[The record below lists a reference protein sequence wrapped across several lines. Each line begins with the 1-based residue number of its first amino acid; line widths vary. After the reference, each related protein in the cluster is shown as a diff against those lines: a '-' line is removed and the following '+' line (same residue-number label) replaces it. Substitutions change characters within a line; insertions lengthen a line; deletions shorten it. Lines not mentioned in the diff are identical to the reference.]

1 MPPAALSR
9 PIRASPRRGS
19 KAPPVTFRNYPELL
33 PNGPYVLEFGSFGQV
48 VRNVEVELP
57 PPQPY
62 SWFMTLLPDGRS
74 AQLVSESGLAEPGEL
89 VAFNER
95 ASAKVV
101 LRWLREGK
109 VLLWEGDWEKG
120 IRLLGELREIL
131 QSERGEHPGGSVLD
145 RWKEQREGV
154 RERGEL
160 LGGILV
166 AIEKEGEVRLRHAPD
181 VRRAVELA
189 WGLEG
194 GLRVVALNT
203 LVGALSAAEW
213 TRKGIAV
220 PGLKGK
226 LKPRFGVF
234 SPTRRAY
241 VDLLSHLEVKGK
253 TVLDVGCGTGVLG
266 FVLLQRGATSAR
278 GTDLDARSVECA
290 SANAARL
297 GLAERYRSE
306 LADLFPQGERFDCI
320 VFNAPWVPEVP
331 RTRLDRA
338 VFDEGGETLDRFV
351 QGLRGS
357 LAEGGVGALLI
368 SDLPERL
375 GLREAGYLEKAAANA
390 GLQVRLTADA
400 PAVHGRARDVRDPLH
415 EVRGAERIRILILAL
430 E

>member
-1 MPPAALSR
+1 
-9 PIRASPRRGS
+9 
-19 KAPPVTFRNYPELL
+19 
-33 PNGPYVLEFGSFGQV
+33 
-48 VRNVEVELP
+48 
-57 PPQPY
+57 
-62 SWFMTLLPDGRS
+62 MTLLPDGRS
-74 AQLVSESGLAEPGEL
+74 AQFVSESGLAEPDQL
-89 VAFNER
+89 VALNER

-109 VLLWEGDWEKG
+109 NLAWEGDWEKG
-120 IRLLGELREIL
+120 IGLLAELRKIL
-131 QSERGEHPGGSVLD
+131 QSERGENVGGSVLD
-145 RWKEQREGV
+145 RWKEQRGGI
-154 RERGEL
+154 REQGEL

-166 AIEKEGEVRLRHAPD
+166 AVEKDSEVRLRNAPD

-213 TRKGIAV
+213 TRKGIEV
-220 PGLKGK
+220 PGLKGR

-241 VDLLSHLEVKGK
+241 VDLLSHMEVKGK

-266 FVLLQRGATSAR
+266 FVLLQRGATKAL
-278 GTDLDARSVECA
+278 GTDLDGRSVECA
-290 SANAARL
+290 TDNANRL
-297 GLAERYRSE
+297 GLGGRYRAKK
-306 LADLFPQGERFDCI
+306 ADLFPKGALFDRI

-331 RTRLDRA
+331 QTRLDRA
-338 VFDEGGETLDRFV
+338 VFDEGGTTLDRFV
-351 QGLRGS
+351 QGLRAS
-357 LAEGGVGALLI
+357 LAEGGVGAILI

-375 GLREAGYLEKAAANA
+375 GLREAGYLEKAAFNA
-390 GLQVRLTADA
+390 GLQVRLTAEV

-415 EVRGAERIRILILAL
+415 EVRGAEQVRILILGM

>member
-1 MPPAALSR
+1 
-9 PIRASPRRGS
+9 
-19 KAPPVTFRNYPELL
+19 
-33 PNGPYVLEFGSFGQV
+33 
-48 VRNVEVELP
+48 
-57 PPQPY
+57 
-62 SWFMTLLPDGRS
+62 MTLLPDGRN
-74 AQLVSESGLAEPGEL
+74 ALLVSESGQAEADQL

-120 IRLLGELREIL
+120 VELLGELRRIL
-131 QSERGEHPGGSVLD
+131 QSERGEDVGGSALD
-145 RWKEQREGV
+145 RWKEQRGAV
-154 RERGEL
+154 REQGEL

-166 AIEKEGEVRLRHAPD
+166 AIEKGGEVRLRNAPD

-189 WGLEG
+189 WGLES

-203 LVGALSAAEW
+203 LIGALSAAEW
-213 TRKGIAV
+213 TRKGIEV

-241 VDLLSHLEVKGK
+241 VDLLSHLQVKGK

-266 FVLLQRGATSAR
+266 FVLLQRGATSAL
-278 GTDLDARSVECA
+278 GTDLDGRSVECA
-290 SANAARL
+290 TDNAARL
-297 GLAERYRSE
+297 GLAKRYRAE
-306 LADLFPQGERFDCI
+306 LADLFPKGERFDCI

-338 VFDEGGETLDRFV
+338 VFDEGGKTLDRFV

-357 LAEGGVGALLI
+357 LTEGGVGAILV
-368 SDLPERL
+368 SDLPEKL
-375 GLREAGYLEKAAANA
+375 GLREAGYLEKAAADA
-390 GLQVRLTADA
+390 GLQVLLVADV

-415 EVRGAERIRILILAL
+415 EVRGAERVRILVLGPA
-430 E
+430 